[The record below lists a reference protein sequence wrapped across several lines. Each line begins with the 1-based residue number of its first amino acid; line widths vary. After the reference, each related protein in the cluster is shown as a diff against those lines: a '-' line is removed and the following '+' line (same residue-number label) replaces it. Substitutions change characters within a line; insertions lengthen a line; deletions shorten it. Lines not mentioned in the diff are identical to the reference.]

1 MKKRAIGPIG
11 TIGRFL
17 LGPLLI
23 YFGFYSP
30 LENITPS
37 TSISLL
43 PGYWDDLFVGI
54 VMLPMVMVLI
64 QLAWSKIKNQP
75 IKATGSI
82 GFGLNILITI
92 FLFYT
97 PLHHAMWF
105 YLGFSLLV
113 AAARGYA
120 GCEVMAIS
128 NWVTGRNDQ
137 VGCVIFSPLD
147 AIEKKMS

>member
-54 VMLPMVMVLI
+54 IVLPMVMVLI
-64 QLAWSKIKNQP
+64 QLTWSKIKNQP
-75 IKATGSI
+75 MKATGSI

-92 FLFYT
+92 FLSFI
-97 PLHHAMWF
+97 PLCTTQCGFILAFHYWWQLPEAMPA
-105 YLGFSLLV
+105 V
-113 AAARGYA
+113 R
-120 GCEVMAIS
+120 
-128 NWVTGRNDQ
+128 
-137 VGCVIFSPLD
+137 
-147 AIEKKMS
+147 